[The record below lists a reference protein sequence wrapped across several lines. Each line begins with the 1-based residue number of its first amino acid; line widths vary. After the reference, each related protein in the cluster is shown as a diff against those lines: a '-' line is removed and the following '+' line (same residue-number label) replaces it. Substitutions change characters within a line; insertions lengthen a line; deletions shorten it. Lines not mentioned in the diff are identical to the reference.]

1 MFTRHQFPIIKT
13 SPSIGRMTARISGDL
28 DFTSQNSGFSYDH
41 YTTDNKLHLSLNT
54 VQLTTDANGNEIER
68 GIEIVFPPD
77 ISSGTYNFE
86 DKKVCATF
94 WKIWQVE
101 THIRFET
108 YSADTGSITLS
119 FDHDQELY
127 KGSFQFKSAGAEGR
141 ELEVNSGTF
150 SIKGRDSISL

>member
-13 SPSIGRMTARISGDL
+13 SPCIGSLTARISGDL
-28 DFTSQNSGFSYDH
+28 GFTSESLGFAHDH

-54 VQLTTDANGNEIER
+54 VQLTTDANENQIER
-68 GIEIVFPPD
+68 GIEIVFPHD
-77 ISSGTYNFE
+77 VSSGTYNFE

-101 THIRFET
+101 NHIRFET

-119 FDHDQELY
+119 FDHDLEVY
-127 KGSFQFKSAGAEGR
+127 KGSFQFKSAGAEGK
-141 ELEVNSGTF
+141 ELEVNDGKF
-150 SIKGRDSISL
+150 YIEGRDSISL